1 MSISDD
7 ITKNLKDI
15 DDGVSFM
22 GDQIILTDAA
32 KEPYDSAIK
41 KLDEPL
47 LPELN
52 AVNQTLAD
60 VQEAYEARLTAG
72 CRTDLF
78 WRLTGINTATA
89 SPPGGVA
96 TAHYKLI
103 VDRLTLTGYGLTTG
117 LQGGSLTVI
126 GGSGGITTYAA
137 GNTNEFGYI
146 KDHLHGLKYYNEP
159 VTEDVGDTTV
169 GNFIGTVGS
178 GSTVL
183 AVMTPYT
190 DHLIDD
196 FEVSQLITC
205 SKSGVFNG
213 TNNTIVGFGSVVTT
227 LSGINSTGIGTTSV
241 PTILLETAT
250 IGIAS
255 APESDGTFV
264 DFQVVDDPAGITT
277 YSDYAIPF
285 TANPFSPQTL
295 GVVKE
300 DTLGIGVSVY
310 YDNTGFSSS
319 PQSWKPEF
327 AISGYAPTIPD
338 VVEPAVGAGPI
349 YYKVGFTIQPN
360 QGYGTTKVVTDLST
374 GLYNSL
380 SACSTQEAALTAAI
394 NARDA
399 KESGFPS
406 ASFTATL
413 EASTALRAERK
424 KSYELKIWGMRTSI
438 GDMVTEKDRYNTLAD
453 YVDTEGVDL

>member
-1 MSISDD
+1 MTISED
-7 ITKNLKDI
+7 ITKKLKEI
-15 DDGVSFM
+15 DDSVTYL
-22 GDQIILTDAA
+22 GDEIVLTDAA

-60 VQEAYEARLTAG
+60 VQEAYDARFTAN

-137 GNTNEFGYI
+137 GNTHEFGYI

-190 DHLIDD
+190 DNLIND
-196 FEVSQLITC
+196 FAVGQLITC
-205 SKSGVFNG
+205 DKSGVFNV
-213 TNNTIVGFGSVVTT
+213 TNNTIVGFSSVVTT
-227 LSGINSTGIGTTSV
+227 LSGINTTGIGTTSV
-241 PTILLETAT
+241 PTILLKTAT

-255 APESDGTFV
+255 APESDGKFV
-264 DFQVVDDPAGITT
+264 NFNVLDDPAGITT
-277 YSDYAIPF
+277 HTDYAIPF
-285 TANPFSPQTL
+285 KSNPFSPETL
-295 GVVKE
+295 GIVKE

-310 YDNTGFSSS
+310 YDNTGFSSAT
-319 PQSWKPEF
+319 QSWKPEF
-327 AISGYAPTIPD
+327 AITGYAPATPD
-338 VVEPAVGAGPI
+338 VVEPAVGAGAI

-360 QGYGTTKVVTDLST
+360 EAYGSTKVVTDLST
-374 GLYNSL
+374 GLYNNL
-380 SACSTQEAALTAAI
+380 SSCSTQEAALTAAI

-413 EASTALRAERK
+413 AASTALRAERK
-424 KSYELKIWGMRTSI
+424 ESFETQIWGMRTTI
-438 GDMVTEKDRYNTLAD
+438 GQLVTDKDRYNTLAD
-453 YVDTEGVDL
+453 YVETEGVDL

>member
-1 MSISDD
+1 M
-7 ITKNLKDI
+7 
-15 DDGVSFM
+15 
-22 GDQIILTDAA
+22 
-32 KEPYDSAIK
+32 
-41 KLDEPL
+41 
-47 LPELN
+47 
-52 AVNQTLAD
+52 
-60 VQEAYEARLTAG
+60 
-72 CRTDLF
+72 
-78 WRLTGINTATA
+78 
-89 SPPGGVA
+89 
-96 TAHYKLI
+96 
-103 VDRLTLTGYGLTTG
+103 
-117 LQGGSLTVI
+117 
-126 GGSGGITTYAA
+126 
-137 GNTNEFGYI
+137 
-146 KDHLHGLKYYNEP
+146 
-159 VTEDVGDTTV
+159 
-169 GNFIGTVGS
+169 GS

-205 SKSGVFNG
+205 NKSGVFNG

-241 PTILLETAT
+241 PTILLKTAT

-264 DFQVVDDPAGITT
+264 DFQVLDDPAGITT

-300 DTLGIGVSVY
+300 GTLGIGVSVY

-424 KSYELKIWGMRTSI
+424 QSYELKIWSMRASI

>member
-1 MSISDD
+1 MTISED
-7 ITKNLKDI
+7 ITKKLKEI
-15 DDGVSFM
+15 DDSVTYL
-22 GDQIILTDAA
+22 GDEIVLTDAA

-146 KDHLHGLKYYNEP
+146 KDHLHGLKYYNQP
-159 VTEDVGDTTV
+159 ITKDVGDTTV

-190 DHLIDD
+190 DNLVND
-196 FEVSQLITC
+196 FAVGQLITC
-205 SKSGVFNG
+205 DKSAVISGS
-213 TNNTIVGFGSVVTT
+213 NNTIVGFSSVVTT
-227 LSGINSTGIGTTSV
+227 LSGINTTGIGTTSV
-241 PTILLETAT
+241 PTILLKTAT

-255 APESDGTFV
+255 APESNGKFV
-264 DFQVVDDPAGITT
+264 NFNVLDDPAGITT
-277 YSDYAIPF
+277 HTDYAIPF
-285 TANPFSPQTL
+285 KSNPFSPETL

-300 DTLGIGVSVY
+300 DTLGSGVSVY

-360 QGYGTTKVVTDLST
+360 EAYGSTKVVTDLST
-374 GLYNSL
+374 GLYNNL
-380 SACSTQEAALTAAI
+380 SSCSTQEAALTAAI

-406 ASFTATL
+406 ASFTATV
-413 EASTALRAERK
+413 AAATALRAERK